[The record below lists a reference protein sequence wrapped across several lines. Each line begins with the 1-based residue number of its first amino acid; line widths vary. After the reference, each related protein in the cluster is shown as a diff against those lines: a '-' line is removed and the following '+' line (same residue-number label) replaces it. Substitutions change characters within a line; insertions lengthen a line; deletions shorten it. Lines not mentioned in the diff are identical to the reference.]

1 MARVTVEDC
10 LRKVEG
16 RFDLAIL
23 AARRAKMIQHG
34 SKPLIDTGNK
44 AIVTALRE
52 IAAGKV
58 WFEPKK
64 DLKEETVEATFEEAE
79 TAMAETNE
87 LETESAEAKRD
98 LAPTG
103 DNILETNG
111 DSNI

>member
-23 AARRAKMIQHG
+23 AARRAKMIQKG
-34 SKPLIDTGNK
+34 SIPLIDTGNK
-44 AIVTALRE
+44 SIVTALRE

-64 DLKEETVEATFEEAE
+64 SATDEAVDASFEETPETEAE
-79 TAMAETNE
+79 IT
-87 LETESAEAKRD
+87 TESPQENQEDIKENNE
-98 LAPTG
+98 TKG
-103 DNILETNG
+103 DENSSPDET
-111 DSNI
+111 

>member
-23 AARRAKMIQHG
+23 AARRAKMIQQG

-44 AIVTALRE
+44 NIVTALRE

-64 DLKEETVEATFEEAE
+64 DEAAEAIDATFEEEVKE
-79 TAMAETNE
+79 TPEVE
-87 LETESAEAKRD
+87 SEKGSGLESFQ
-98 LAPTG
+98 
-103 DNILETNG
+103 
-111 DSNI
+111 

>member
-10 LRKVEG
+10 LKKVEG

-23 AARRAKMIQHG
+23 AARRAKMIQKG
-34 SKPLIDTGNK
+34 SKPLIETGNK

-64 DLKEETVEATFEEAE
+64 TAADEAVEATLEEE
-79 TAMAETNE
+79 TPVPERE
-87 LETESAEAKRD
+87 EKTEEENTKD
-98 LAPTG
+98 VEIKEEKTIPGL
-103 DNILETNG
+103 
-111 DSNI
+111 

>member
-23 AARRAKMIQHG
+23 AARRAKMIQRG
-34 SKPLIDTGNK
+34 SKPLIETGNK
-44 AIVTALRE
+44 SIVTALRE

-64 DLKEETVEATFEEAE
+64 SIEEEAIDATFEEE
-79 TAMAETNE
+79 SS
-87 LETESAEAKRD
+87 ETEKKEEEITEEEKPNAEEKAEEE
-98 LAPTG
+98 
-103 DNILETNG
+103 ETE
-111 DSNI
+111 

>member
-10 LRKVEG
+10 LKKVEG

-34 SKPLIDTGNK
+34 SKPLIETGNK
-44 AIVTALRE
+44 NIVTALRE

-64 DLKEETVEATFEEAE
+64 PENADAVDATFDAPAPSTPEQPEQPEHSEEETHSPEE
-79 TAMAETNE
+79 
-87 LETESAEAKRD
+87 K
-98 LAPTG
+98 
-103 DNILETNG
+103 I
-111 DSNI
+111 

>member
-23 AARRAKMIQHG
+23 AARRAKMIQRG
-34 SKPLIDTGNK
+34 SKPLIETGNK
-44 AIVTALRE
+44 SIVTALRE

-64 DLKEETVEATFEEAE
+64 SVEEEAIDATFEEESSEAKAE
-79 TAMAETNE
+79 E
-87 LETESAEAKRD
+87 ESVEEGNIGDSKEEAEAE
-98 LAPTG
+98 
-103 DNILETNG
+103 NE
-111 DSNI
+111 

>member
-23 AARRAKMIQHG
+23 AARRAKMIQKG

-44 AIVTALRE
+44 SIVTALRE
-52 IAAGKV
+52 IAAGKA

-64 DLKEETVEATFEEAE
+64 SAASEAIDATFVEETPETEVKEEKEEITEEENTEVETD
-79 TAMAETNE
+79 TSETNKE
-87 LETESAEAKRD
+87 EKEE
-98 LAPTG
+98 
-103 DNILETNG
+103 
-111 DSNI
+111 

>member
-10 LRKVEG
+10 LKKVEG

-23 AARRAKMIQHG
+23 AARRAKMIQRG
-34 SKPLIDTGNK
+34 SKPLIETGNK

-64 DLKEETVEATFEEAE
+64 SAEEEANDASFEDETAAEKDQETQDNSPEAVEKGTASEETVPEEKP
-79 TAMAETNE
+79 
-87 LETESAEAKRD
+87 S
-98 LAPTG
+98 
-103 DNILETNG
+103 
-111 DSNI
+111 DSP

>member
-23 AARRAKMIQHG
+23 AARRAKMIQRG
-34 SKPLIDTGNK
+34 SKPLIETGNK
-44 AIVTALRE
+44 SIVTALRE

-64 DLKEETVEATFEEAE
+64 SIEEEAIDASFEDETVAEKDQETSENPQPSIKEGTESEETAPPEEP
-79 TAMAETNE
+79 
-87 LETESAEAKRD
+87 SSS
-98 LAPTG
+98 P
-103 DNILETNG
+103 
-111 DSNI
+111 